1 MTQLKFLWS
10 FLKPSFLNSVCR
22 YVFLELDFY
31 DFNKTYLIFA
41 SLFDGYDNGT
51 GRDVDVQCTYSLK
64 KEKNQIKIVTLW
76 QLSDNNRSLSK
87 KISVVI

>member
-51 GRDVDVQCTYSLK
+51 GDVVRTVYVLFK
-64 KEKNQIKIVTLW
+64 KREEPNQ
-76 QLSDNNRSLSK
+76 NRN
-87 KISVVI
+87 VMATF

>member
-51 GRDVDVQCTYSLK
+51 GDAVRTVYVLFKK

>member
-10 FLKPSFLNSVCR
+10 FLKPSFLKSVCR

-31 DFNKTYLIFA
+31 DFNKTYLIFT

-51 GRDVDVQCTYSLK
+51 GDVVRTVYVLFK
-64 KEKNQIKIVTLW
+64 KREEPNQ
-76 QLSDNNRSLSK
+76 NRN
-87 KISVVI
+87 VMATF

>member
-31 DFNKTYLIFA
+31 DFNKTYLIFT

-51 GRDVDVQCTYSLK
+51 GDVVRTVYVLFKK